1 MEQILSTLTHLIT
14 NYISATGLFGV
25 GFLMTLESAGI
36 PIPSEVI
43 MPFSGFLV
51 FQGTLTIW
59 GVAFVGAL
67 GNLIG
72 SLIAYYIGL
81 FGGRPLVEKYGKYI
95 LLSKHDLDVT
105 DKFFQKRGNLTVF
118 IGRILPIVRTY
129 ISFPAGIARMKLT
142 PFIIY
147 TFVGAYIWSYALA
160 LAGVRLGENWE
171 AIKIVGRKFDILIA
185 ILIIAGIVWYIRRH
199 IRNNSKLKT
208 QN

>member
-1 MEQILSTLTHLIT
+1 MEHILTTLTHWIT
-14 NYISATGLFGV
+14 GYISATGYFGV

-59 GVAFVGAL
+59 GVAFIGAL

-95 LLSKHDLDVT
+95 LLSHHDLDKT
-105 DKFFQKRGNLTVF
+105 DNFFQKRGNLTVF

-129 ISFPAGIARMKLT
+129 ISFPAGIAKMKIV

-147 TFVGAYIWSYALA
+147 TFIGALIWSYALA
-160 LAGVRLGENWE
+160 LVGVRMGENWE
-171 AIKIVGRKFDILIA
+171 AIKTVGHKFDYAIIA
-185 ILIIAGIVWYIRRH
+185 LIIIAIVWYIHRH
-199 IRNNSKLKT
+199 VKYSK
-208 QN
+208 ND

>member
-1 MEQILSTLTHLIT
+1 MFEQILSTLTSLIT
-14 NYISATGLFGV
+14 HYISATGYFGV

-51 FQGTLTIW
+51 WQGTFTIW
-59 GVAFVGAL
+59 GAALVGAI

-81 FGGRPLVEKYGKYI
+81 YGGRPLVEKYGKYI
-95 LLSKHDLDVT
+95 LLSHHDLNVT

-129 ISFPAGIARMKLT
+129 ISFPAGIAKMKIV

-147 TFVGAYIWSYALA
+147 TFVGALIWSYALA
-160 LAGVRLGENWE
+160 LVGVRLGENWE
-171 AIKIVGRKFDILIA
+171 AIKIVGRKFDILIVA
-185 ILIIAGIVWYIRRH
+185 LILAGIVWYIRRH
-199 IRNNSKLKT
+199 IKNSTKH
-208 QN
+208 